1 MHNPTN
7 TAISFVLLIAVVGA
21 AFSYVSANPV
31 EIVEPW
37 LGIKGTILTADLAAQ
52 LRLAQNE
59 GFLIT
64 CVEPN
69 SPAENADL
77 EINDIITEV
86 DNIKVTTRD
95 DIAGVLEQKQI
106 GDSISLKIV
115 RGTEQAKT
123 EELTL
128 IEKPDTITCPP

>member
-1 MHNPTN
+1 
-7 TAISFVLLIAVVGA
+7 VLLIAIVGA

-37 LGIKGTILTADLAAQ
+37 LGITGTMV
-52 LRLAQNE
+52 QNE

-64 CVEPN
+64 CVEPD

-86 DNIKVTTRD
+86 DNIRVTRLEE
-95 DIAGVLEQKQI
+95 IAGVLEQKQI
-106 GDSISLKIV
+106 GDSISFRIL
-115 RGTEQAKT
+115 RGADQTRTES
-123 EELTL
+123 LTL
-128 IEKPDTITCPP
+128 IDKPDAVTCQP